1 MIIILACM
9 YIIGGLMGA
18 FIPDPTYILVE
29 VLSSIIGIFG
39 ILICSN
45 ECLWLFKSE
54 KLNKKLIWQLRGI
67 DLISLVVGT
76 GIVISWWT
84 TNKNWISSDIIGGC
98 VVIAFIKCFKFTSM
112 KMALAMLV
120 TILILEVIGAIIIYK
135 VMGQSYNITILN
147 NFNSPMF
154 LQLPTIN
161 VLIDQRCAW
170 LPVTEII
177 FPGMLL
183 SYLRRHDMNRKTH
196 VYLIMSS
203 IGFCIGSMVWMIMTI
218 LNIHAWPF
226 ALVS

>member
-135 VMGQSYNITILN
+135 VMGQ
-147 NFNSPMF
+147 
-154 LQLPTIN
+154 LPTIN